1 MILTEGGDPAH
12 VMTRGQLFG
21 ELALLY
27 NTPRT
32 ATVRAGS
39 AASVWVLTRSV
50 YQGILTGEAMDRT
63 QTTIEQLRVQVPRRR
78 CRRRCASHASHLTP
92 PPPPLKVPFFSHA
105 PAKQLSQLAYA
116 LDHVTIAPGAPLAP
130 TEDALAEGV
139 VYLVD
144 DGSLLGADG
153 SELPKSTVVVFCS
166 DEQKAALI
174 EEQVSRHC
182 HHHHHHL
189 HHHHTTPH
197 HLLLLPSG

>member
-63 QTTIEQLRVQVPRRR
+63 QTTIEQLRVQI
-78 CRRRCASHASHLTP
+78 
-92 PPPPLKVPFFSHA
+92 LKPF
-105 PAKQLSQLAYA
+105 
-116 LDHVTIAPGAPLAP
+116 
-130 TEDALAEGV
+130 
-139 VYLVD
+139 
-144 DGSLLGADG
+144 
-153 SELPKSTVVVFCS
+153 
-166 DEQKAALI
+166 
-174 EEQVSRHC
+174 
-182 HHHHHHL
+182 
-189 HHHHTTPH
+189 
-197 HLLLLPSG
+197 LLLNYVCVPWLERLVSPVHCFFCHWRGFLQPFL